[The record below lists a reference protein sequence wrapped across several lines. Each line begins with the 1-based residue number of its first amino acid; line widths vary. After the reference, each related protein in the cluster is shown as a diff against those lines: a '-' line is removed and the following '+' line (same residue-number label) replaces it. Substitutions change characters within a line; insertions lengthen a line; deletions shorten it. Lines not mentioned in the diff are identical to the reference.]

1 LNAPRPGESNAGGE
15 LIGDYDM
22 RIVMI
27 AALIAALGGIAYAAD
42 DSLDKAAKKTGD
54 GFGNLLKGMGQEVK
68 KTGIGNDEK
77 KKDEKKSDKNSA
89 KADPNPKG
97 DRK

>member
-1 LNAPRPGESNAGGE
+1 
-15 LIGDYDM
+15 M

-27 AALIAALGGIAYAAD
+27 AALIAALSGVAYAAD

-54 GFGNLLKGMGQEVK
+54 GFGNLLKGMGQEIK
-68 KTGIGNDEK
+68 KTGIGENE
-77 KKDEKKSDKNSA
+77 KKDEAKAEKKSGP

-97 DRK
+97 EPK